1 MKRIQLRPFRGSK
14 DGKLTFRPGG
24 KCTDEF
30 GQTWT
35 LEGDLHILDLTV
47 EQNSLTYGKF
57 PDALARLY
65 ASFFSHEGDYLIANA
80 KPGYEFI
87 GEGSPTHVGGASH
100 GALHKQDTLVS
111 MIITGTD
118 TMPAYNRLVDIKE
131 WILDLVK
138 SRGAGE

>member
-1 MKRIQLRPFRGSK
+1 MGEKYGS
-14 DGKLTFRPGG
+14 LIAIFILAL
-24 KCTDEF
+24 CVHSNIVVEHALL
-30 GQTWT
+30 QT
-35 LEGDLHILDLTV
+35 IIKAV
-47 EQNSLTYGKF
+47 SLF
-57 PDALARLY
+57 VMI